1 MSFEDL
7 YNIHHYEDDEVSEVI
22 SQLLEDQD
30 LFALVSTLKPGLQKY
45 LPSFIS
51 TKLSKNFLTTIFRD
65 SDSIESFQNSLA
77 PIVEEMIKRTTSE
90 FTISGIEN
98 LNSIPALYI
107 SNHRDI
113 ALDSLFLNI
122 ARYRQGLSTV
132 RIAIGDNLLNGKFS
146 EKIMRLNKSFIVHRE
161 IKGVKETLK
170 KLMNLS
176 AYVNKSLIEDR
187 ESIWIAQLEG
197 RANDG
202 NDITDPAVL
211 KMLHLS
217 QRKEK
222 DLNNWLNEVNL
233 TPITIS
239 YEFDPLDVTKAIGWE
254 GWRDLSLEENNKRD
268 IKELINGL
276 IGNKGR
282 VNLHIGEPIMNSD
295 SYEELARAIDKS
307 MHENFKI
314 YPSAEISDQLLEGKT
329 ANELGDAFNKEYLH
343 NFITRFKSLDEELK
357 VKVFAMYAAP
367 LINKK
372 RGQSGD

>member
-22 SQLLEDQD
+22 SSLLEDQD
-30 LFALVSTLKPGLQKY
+30 LFALVSTFKPGLQKY

-197 RANDG
+197 RANEG

-211 KMLHLS
+211 KIS
-217 QRKEK
+217 IIEK
-222 DLNNWLNEVNL
+222 
-233 TPITIS
+233 TT
-239 YEFDPLDVTKAIGWE
+239 
-254 GWRDLSLEENNKRD
+254 
-268 IKELINGL
+268 
-276 IGNKGR
+276 
-282 VNLHIGEPIMNSD
+282 
-295 SYEELARAIDKS
+295 
-307 MHENFKI
+307 
-314 YPSAEISDQLLEGKT
+314 
-329 ANELGDAFNKEYLH
+329 
-343 NFITRFKSLDEELK
+343 
-357 VKVFAMYAAP
+357 
-367 LINKK
+367 
-372 RGQSGD
+372 